1 MTRLNTFLSDL
12 FRHKIKVED
21 SASDSNANHRLAGTV
36 GLLWAEPARFSAEI
50 GHLMTLP
57 AFQRTYVT
65 SNAIGLL
72 ALLCLSDPAAAISM
86 DNGKGETLDKADD
99 HGREMFT
106 LGPYDLDGRKPSVGP
121 SSPRGRIT
129 GGLGLRRVQY
139 QSHPLNIASVRA
151 AERLGFKLEGITRW
165 QRAVSLGKETVRRA
179 GDAPDVLGGWH
190 STGLA
195 MCFDDWDAEVIYTV
209 MTPR

>member
-1 MTRLNTFLSDL
+1 M
-12 FRHKIKVED
+12 ED
-21 SASDSNANHRLAGTV
+21 SSNLITVHQLAGTV
-36 GLLWAEPARFSAEI
+36 GLQWAEPAKFSVEI

-72 ALLCLSDPAAAISM
+72 ALLCLSDPAAATSSM
-86 DNGKGETLDKADD
+86 DHGKGETLDKNEEGEAL
-99 HGREMFT
+99 T
-106 LGPYDLDGRKPSVGP
+106 LAPYDLDGRKPSKSS
-121 SSPRGRIT
+121 SSPRGHIT

-139 QSHPLNIASVRA
+139 QSNPSNIASVRA
-151 AERLGFKLEGITRW
+151 AERLGFKVEGITRW
-165 QRAVSLGKETVRRA
+165 QRAVSVEKESVRRA
-179 GDAPDVLGGWH
+179 GDAPDVMGGWH

-195 MCFDDWDAEVIYTV
+195 MCFDNWEAEAIYAA